1 MTAFGPLFD
10 FHLKQSPRR
19 KNGTGMG
26 IRLNLDA
33 HRPHFPTMPG
43 WKWRMAPLICAFT
56 LIIVVLA
63 GRLWQ
68 LQVINGQSNLQ
79 ASLDNSLA
87 LKTIAAPRG
96 IIYDRNGEILAR
108 NTPSFSLAVTPANL
122 PVDSVARE
130 KSIQRVSELAKI
142 PVNTIHD
149 TIKQADQ
156 NPVVATVI
164 KPNLD
169 RDTEIALLA
178 AQSQLPGFS
187 VEEDL
192 RRSYPLGNPFSH
204 IIGYTGSISQQE
216 LQQEKYDTYFPGE
229 IIGKAGLELYYEAQL
244 HGKRGQ
250 RLTQV
255 DASGELQGAQTEQ
268 EPLVGHNLHLSI
280 DSQLQ
285 AKTYQVLQAAMQEYH
300 PTGAVGVFPW
310 QRTFA

>member
-122 PVDSVARE
+122 PVDPAARE

-187 VEEDL
+187 VEKDL

-204 IIGYTGSISQQE
+204 RLPRRRRSAVSPRCQAGT
-216 LQQEKYDTYFPGE
+216 LRLWPGQTMAA
-229 IIGKAGLELYYEAQL
+229 AG
-244 HGKRGQ
+244 HWI
-250 RLTQV
+250 TW
-255 DASGELQGAQTEQ
+255 
-268 EPLVGHNLHLSI
+268 HN
-280 DSQLQ
+280 
-285 AKTYQVLQAAMQEYH
+285 
-300 PTGAVGVFPW
+300 PTG
-310 QRTFA
+310 